1 MIFADV
7 CGCIYM
13 RCVFKKTKYLLIPF
27 LQVASFKFATQLT
40 LMSCI
45 FSFLVAVVR
54 PCIQNAY
61 ISVIFMLL
69 LDKLW
74 KTIFTTFIIAYHM
87 TYHPNHVPTHGD
99 ILAGV
104 ILPAHQQLVHR

>member
-7 CGCIYM
+7 CGCIYA
-13 RCVFKKTKYLLIPF
+13 RVFLKTKYLLIPF

-54 PCIQNAY
+54 PCIQCAY
-61 ISVIFMLL
+61 ISLIFILL

-74 KTIFTTFIIAYHM
+74 KTNFTFISYHYQ
-87 TYHPNHVPTHGD
+87 TYHLNHAPTHDD